1 MTPRRLLPYLVVFLV
16 LVGTYV
22 GLRWQQAQ
30 KEAREQR
37 AKLVFDFKTDEISA
51 IVLKRDKQEIQLTR
65 RGAAWEI
72 IQPAP
77 AAKADPLTTGD
88 LVQALAHLQMDRD
101 LGAGDL
107 RAFGL
112 EKPTLV
118 VSFTVQGK
126 RHQLALGSRAPG
138 GGGYYLRKDEGAN
151 ILLVASGVR
160 DSLDQQLETLRDK
173 TLWSFDPGQV
183 KAVRLRTG
191 KTPVDLE
198 KTEAGAWRWVGR
210 PNFRVRGDRVEQLL
224 RQLREDRVTG
234 FPPAPKNLKTAGLAP
249 RAQTEVTV
257 TTSQGAQTLYVGARL
272 DNGYYARVG
281 DQGPVVQVSLDLPQQ
296 VSRTIPTLEDRR
308 LWSGPIPE
316 IHQVVWGAP
325 GKSWTATKDSDFW
338 QLSGPEKAELKQ
350 IAPRLEMALVNFQN
364 LEYSRLLSQAGAPKP
379 TAFTLEFFD
388 AAGKSMFHLEVLG
401 QGGAPGVVVRT
412 RTGDRVVIAAV
423 PQQEL
428 SRWEEEMSRLTAPPP
443 QPKK

>member
-22 GLRWQQAQ
+22 GLRWQQARQ
-30 KEAREQR
+30 EAREQR
-37 AKLVFDFKTDEISA
+37 AKQVFAFKTDEISA

-72 IQPAP
+72 TQPVP

-88 LVQALAHLQMDRD
+88 LVQALAQLQMERD

-126 RHQLALGSRAPG
+126 QHQLALGSPAPG
-138 GGGYYLRKDEGAN
+138 GRGYYLRKDEGPN
-151 ILLVASGVR
+151 ILLVAPGVR
-160 DSLDQQLETLRDK
+160 DSLDQKLETLRDK

-191 KTPVDLE
+191 KTQVNLE

-210 PNFRVRGDRVEQLL
+210 PNLRVRPDRVEQLL
-224 RQLREDRVTG
+224 RQLREDRITG
-234 FPPAPKNLKTAGLAP
+234 FPPAPKDLKTAGLAP
-249 RAQTEVTV
+249 RARTEVTV
-257 TTSQGAQTLYVGARL
+257 TTSQGAQTLYVGVRL
-272 DNGYYARVG
+272 DKGYYARVG

-296 VSRTIPTLEDRR
+296 VSRTIPILEDRR
-308 LWSGPIPE
+308 LWSGPILE

-325 GKSWTATKDSDFW
+325 GKTWTAAKDSDFW
-338 QLSGPEKAELKQ
+338 QLRGPEKAELKQ

-364 LEYSRLLSQAGAPKP
+364 LEYSRLLSQAGAPGP

-388 AAGKSMFHLEVLG
+388 GAGKSIFYLEVLG
-401 QGGAPGVVVRT
+401 QAGASGVAVRA
-412 RTGDRVVIAAV
+412 RTGGRLVTAAV
-423 PQQEL
+423 PQQNL
-428 SRWEEEMSRLTAPPP
+428 SRWQEEMSRLTMPPP
-443 QPKK
+443 PPKK

>member
-22 GLRWQQAQ
+22 GLRWQQARQ
-30 KEAREQR
+30 EAREQR
-37 AKLVFDFKTDEISA
+37 AKQIFAFKADEIST

-72 IQPAP
+72 TQPVP

-88 LVQALAHLQMDRD
+88 LVQALAQLQMERD
-101 LGAGDL
+101 LAAGDL

-126 RHQLALGSRAPG
+126 QHQLALGSPAPG
-138 GGGYYLRKDEGAN
+138 GRGYYLRKDEGPN
-151 ILLVASGVR
+151 ILLVAPGVR
-160 DSLDQQLETLRDK
+160 DSLDQKLETLRDK

-191 KTPVDLE
+191 KTQVNLE

-210 PNFRVRGDRVEQLL
+210 PNLRVRPDRVEQLL
-224 RQLREDRVTG
+224 RQLREDRITG
-234 FPPAPKNLKTAGLAP
+234 FPPAPKDLKTAGLAP
-249 RAQTEVTV
+249 RARTEVTV

-272 DNGYYARVG
+272 DKGYYARVG

-296 VSRTIPTLEDRR
+296 VSRTIPILEDRR
-308 LWSGPIPE
+308 LWSGPILE

-325 GKSWTATKDSDFW
+325 GKTWTATKDSDFW
-338 QLSGPEKAELKQ
+338 QLRGPEKAELKQ

-364 LEYSRLLSQAGAPKP
+364 LEYSRLLSQAGAPGP

-388 AAGKSMFHLEVLG
+388 GAGKSIFHLEVLG
-401 QGGAPGVVVRT
+401 QAGASGVAVRT
-412 RTGDRVVIAAV
+412 RTGDRVVTAAV
-423 PQQEL
+423 PQQNL
-428 SRWEEEMSRLTAPPP
+428 SRWQEEMSRLTSPP

>member
-22 GLRWQQAQ
+22 GLRWQQARQ
-30 KEAREQR
+30 EAREQR
-37 AKLVFDFKTDEISA
+37 AKQVFAFKTDEISA

-72 IQPAP
+72 TQPVP

-88 LVQALAHLQMDRD
+88 LLQALAQLQMERD

-126 RHQLALGSRAPG
+126 QHQLALGSPAPG
-138 GGGYYLRKDEGAN
+138 GRGYYLRKDEGPN
-151 ILLVASGVR
+151 ILLVAPGVR
-160 DSLDQQLETLRDK
+160 DSLDQKLETLRDK

-191 KTPVDLE
+191 KTQVNLE

-210 PNFRVRGDRVEQLL
+210 PNLRVRPDRVEQLL
-224 RQLREDRVTG
+224 RQLREDRITG
-234 FPPAPKNLKTAGLAP
+234 FPPAPKDLKTAGLAP
-249 RAQTEVTV
+249 RARTEVTV

-272 DNGYYARVG
+272 DKGYYARVG

-296 VSRTIPTLEDRR
+296 VSRTIPILEDRR
-308 LWSGPIPE
+308 LWSGPILE

-325 GKSWTATKDSDFW
+325 GKTWTATKDSDFW
-338 QLSGPEKAELKQ
+338 QLRGPEKAELKQ

-364 LEYSRLLSQAGAPKP
+364 LECSRLLSQAGAPGP

-388 AAGKSMFHLEVLG
+388 GAGKSIFNLEVLG
-401 QGGAPGVVVRT
+401 QAGVSGVAVRT
-412 RTGDRVVIAAV
+412 RTGDRVVTAAV
-423 PQQEL
+423 PQQNL
-428 SRWEEEMSRLTAPPP
+428 SRWQEEMSRLTMPPP